1 MLTVCEV
8 GNLYERCDSWSEIL
22 LVSAVG
28 GGYGQK
34 QLLKYCELPKETPTF
49 ETKNRTP

>member
-1 MLTVCEV
+1 MLTICEV

-22 LVSAVG
+22 LVSAVRG
-28 GGYGQK
+28 VCSQK
-34 QLLKYCELPKETPTF
+34 VSLKHSVLPEEPPTS